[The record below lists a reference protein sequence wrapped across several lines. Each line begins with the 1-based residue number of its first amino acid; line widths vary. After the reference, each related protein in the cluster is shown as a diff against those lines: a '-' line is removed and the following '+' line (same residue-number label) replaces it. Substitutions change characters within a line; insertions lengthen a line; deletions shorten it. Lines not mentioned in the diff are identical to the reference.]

1 MKQIPLSP
9 VSNIVRVS
17 AVQNL
22 ACERLLSRAALT

>member
-1 MKQIPLSP
+1 MQQIPLSP
-9 VSNIVRVS
+9 VSNIVRAS